1 MEFKNIFTMKQPDL
15 GKKILELRKQ
25 KGLTQEELVE
35 LCNINV
41 RTIQRI
47 EAGDVTP
54 RTYTV
59 KTILEAL
66 GIDAGTFFEDIIN
79 EENKIHLSQSDKH
92 TLRLSW
98 ISGIFVSITSIIA
111 MAIEFILTSDGNF
124 YNDGLFLRLGWGIP
138 FLISLLFFL
147 NGYKKLGTILNN
159 KILVTWIFY
168 Q

>member
-54 RTYTV
+54 RSFTI

-98 ISGIFVSITSIIA
+98 ISGIFVLITSIIA
-111 MAIEFILTSDGNF
+111 MVIEFILTSDGNF

-147 NGYKKLGTILNN
+147 N
-159 KILVTWIFY
+159 
-168 Q
+168 

>member
-98 ISGIFVSITSIIA
+98 ISGIFVLITSIIA
-111 MAIEFILTSDGNF
+111 MVIEFILTSDGNF

-147 NGYKKLGTILNN
+147 N
-159 KILVTWIFY
+159 
-168 Q
+168 

>member
-111 MAIEFILTSDGNF
+111 MVIEFILTSDGNF

-138 FLISLLFFL
+138 FLTSLLFF
-147 NGYKKLGTILNN
+147 
-159 KILVTWIFY
+159 
-168 Q
+168 

>member
-47 EAGDVTP
+47 EAVDVTP

-98 ISGIFVSITSIIA
+98 ISGIFVLITSIIA
-111 MAIEFILTSDGNF
+111 MVIEFILTSDGNF

-147 NGYKKLGTILNN
+147 N
-159 KILVTWIFY
+159 
-168 Q
+168 